1 LKELIKSN
9 IQGLIN
15 RGVYKIYFYVND
27 KPFSVN
33 RILKCDMSGLF
44 YIGCTNKQNFE
55 KRLNNFI
62 LSSEKVKTNNHS
74 GGNKISINDNLKK
87 LISTGKLMFEIIEF
101 DNPLEEERKMID
113 QYFDE
118 FGEKPPLN
126 G

>member
-1 LKELIKSN
+1 MKKLNNLNIK
-9 IQGLIN
+9 GLEKK
-15 RGVYKIYFYVND
+15 GVYKIYLYFEN
-27 KPFSVN
+27 KPYPIN
-33 RILKCDMSGLF
+33 RILKVDSSGLV
-44 YIGCTNKQNFE
+44 YIGCTKKQNFE

-87 LISTGKLMFEIIEF
+87 LISSGKLMFEIIEF